1 MAHRLSRGEKGKW
14 IQDQPKQAKRPPV
27 IILASNNYALIE
39 EHKLTLIGRVTNPAI
54 QKTKAL
60 VDFFLNHWNVAGQI
74 TGKALGPYLFQFKF
88 ETERDLQLILS
99 KGPYHFKRWMLIL
112 QRWEPI
118 VSDNFPSLI
127 PFWISV
133 HSIPLH
139 YWTEDA
145 LKAIGKVLGPVEDW
159 DVDRGRVRVSING
172 LKPLE
177 MKHDISLPS
186 GEIKEVELEYENL
199 EKHCFHCLSLTHEG
213 DACPTFPRKEN
224 RDGRETR
231 LGISQNRT
239 LERLEADRR
248 RKDEKKGSRNLN
260 WNPSENFAS
269 STRWK
274 NEEHKDS
281 SWRSESNP
289 PYDYGIRR
297 DPHRRYESSQTNRDR
312 PGRPSAR
319 ERLSFTKESEAATH
333 RENHSKSYTS
343 ALRTE

>member
-60 VDFFLNHWNVAGQI
+60 
-74 TGKALGPYLFQFKF
+74 
-88 ETERDLQLILS
+88 
-99 KGPYHFKRWMLIL
+99 
-112 QRWEPI
+112 
-118 VSDNFPSLI
+118 
-127 PFWISV
+127 
-133 HSIPLH
+133 
-139 YWTEDA
+139 
-145 LKAIGKVLGPVEDW
+145 DW